1 MKKNTMMPVQNPAL
15 ARYNFILGSKSPR
28 RNQLLRE
35 FGLDFR
41 VLSKS
46 VDESLP
52 GLMLPDT
59 AAVYL
64 SQQKAMAFTEKELG
78 PEGFLITADTV
89 VAVDNTILGKPSGQ
103 EDAVAM
109 LKLLAGKAHDVI
121 TGVTFRT
128 REKTVSFSSKT
139 RVYFKELTM
148 NEINFYVL
156 NFRPF
161 DKAGAYGIQEW
172 IGYAAVEKIEGSYFN
187 VVGLP
192 LHALYDHL
200 SNW

>member
-1 MKKNTMMPVQNPAL
+1 
-15 ARYNFILGSKSPR
+15 
-28 RNQLLRE
+28 
-35 FGLDFR
+35 
-41 VLSKS
+41 
-46 VDESLP
+46 
-52 GLMLPDT
+52 
-59 AAVYL
+59 
-64 SQQKAMAFTEKELG
+64 MAFTEKELG

-89 VAVDNTILGKPSGQ
+89 VAVDNTILGKPFGQ

-109 LKLLAGKAHDVI
+109 LKLLSGKAHDVI